1 MFRFYSIVA
10 TIVVII
16 FGFITFVSHNNDF
29 GWDIPNFESI
39 LFYASILL
47 LLLLLMRIQI
57 RWQQLWLTKSLPGYK
72 LSKKGWSKCCLNEF
86 LTYFIYIPI
95 AVLLLVFIANSFWF
109 VFIIIIYFIESSLH
123 LFVGKKQYK
132 LVFTDKSILVL
143 KNTQKIIYWN
153 RLENISFRHQGV
165 LLLENTGSQVYISE
179 TDFEGDK
186 DWKEQLK
193 RTAFSKDIYVEIS

>member
-10 TIVVII
+10 TIVVVI

-47 LLLLLMRIQI
+47 LFLLLMRLQI

-72 LSKKGWSKCCLNEF
+72 LSKNGWSKCCLNES
-86 LTYFIYIPI
+86 LIYFIYIPI
-95 AVLLLVFIANSFWF
+95 AILLLVFVANSFWF
-109 VFIIIIYFIESSLH
+109 IFIIIIYFIESALH
-123 LFVGKKQYK
+123 LFIGKKQYK
-132 LVFTDKSILVL
+132 LVFNDHTILVL

-179 TDFEGDK
+179 TDFEDFK

-193 RTAFSKDIYVEIS
+193 RTAFSKNIYVED

>member
-10 TIVVII
+10 TIVVVI

-72 LSKKGWSKCCLNEF
+72 LSKRGWSKCCLNES

-109 VFIIIIYFIESSLH
+109 VFIVMIYFIESALH

-132 LVFTDKSILVL
+132 LVFNDKSILVL

-153 RLENISFRHQGV
+153 RLENISFRYQGV

-179 TDFEGDK
+179 TDFEGFK

-193 RTAFSKDIYVEIS
+193 RMAFSKDIYVEIS

>member
-10 TIVVII
+10 TIVVVI

-47 LLLLLMRIQI
+47 LFLLFMRIQI

-72 LSKKGWSKCCLNEF
+72 LSKKGWSKCCLNES
-86 LTYFIYIPI
+86 LIYFIYIPI
-95 AVLLLVFIANSFWF
+95 AVLLLVFVANSFWF

-123 LFVGKKQYK
+123 LFFGKKQYK
-132 LVFTDKSILVL
+132 LVFNDHSILVL

-179 TDFEGDK
+179 TDFEAFK

-193 RTAFSKDIYVEIS
+193 RTAFSKNIYVED

>member
-10 TIVVII
+10 TIVVVI

-39 LFYASILL
+39 LFYTSILL
-47 LLLLLMRIQI
+47 LFLLLMRIQI
-57 RWQQLWLTKSLPGYK
+57 RWLTKSLPGYK
-72 LSKKGWSKCCLNEF
+72 LSKKGWSKSCLNES

-109 VFIIIIYFIESSLH
+109 VFIIMIYFIESSLH

-132 LVFTDKSILVL
+132 LVFNDNTILVL

-179 TDFEGDK
+179 TDFEDFK

-193 RTAFSKDIYVEIS
+193 RAAFSKDIYVED